1 MLRRGPQQPVRSPRS
16 CGNGVMKSGKQTT
29 LGARATVSGI
39 GVHSGRP
46 ASLTFHP
53 ADPNTGIET
62 GAALYLVPQLLGDW
76 KNGDGVQ
83 PFGPAEVE
91 IGFVE

>member
-1 MLRRGPQQPVRSPRS
+1 
-16 CGNGVMKSGKQTT
+16 MKAGRQTT

-53 ADPNTGIET
+53 AEADTGIVFVRLDAKGRPEREIR
-62 GAALYLVPQLLGDW
+62 AACR
-76 KNGDGVQ
+76 
-83 PFGPAEVE
+83 AT
-91 IGFVE
+91 